1 MHEMSQFVAHSTD
14 VLTVCQLES
23 LPPEVRVKKEK
34 GKMSPIRGFAN
45 SVYTAA
51 EAAERGR

>member
-1 MHEMSQFVAHSTD
+1 MHEMSQFVAHSTA
-14 VLTVCQLES
+14 VLTAVCQLES

-51 EAAERGR
+51 ERGR